1 MFKGFWSLNKIMKVY
16 DYLEI
21 TTNDKIDECLE
32 FATYMFDT
40 YGISDLR
47 EFYNLP
53 FTPELITKYFKGWKV
68 KERLEYSI
76 SYVNKIYNYSII
88 YHISTDSL
96 IIAKRDNNFN
106 IINILFPKPIVLNDF
121 IRDCKRAEIELE
133 K

>member
-1 MFKGFWSLNKIMKVY
+1 M
-16 DYLEI
+16 
-21 TTNDKIDECLE
+21 
-32 FATYMFDT
+32 
-40 YGISDLR
+40 
-47 EFYNLP
+47 
-53 FTPELITKYFKGWKV
+53 

-76 SYVNKIYNYSII
+76 SYVNKKYNYSII

-106 IINILFPKPIVLNDF
+106 IIKILFPKPIVLNDF